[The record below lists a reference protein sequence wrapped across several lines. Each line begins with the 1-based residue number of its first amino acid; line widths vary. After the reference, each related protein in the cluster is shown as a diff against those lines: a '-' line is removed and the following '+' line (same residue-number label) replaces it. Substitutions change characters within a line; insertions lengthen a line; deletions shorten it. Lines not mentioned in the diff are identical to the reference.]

1 MITLTLSEIRGFVRK
16 AIDEIQVN
24 ESSFV
29 PSDGSNYTD
38 DTDMDTIIDSKVI
51 EAITYV
57 HNNAPISL
65 LLDAEK
71 LTFSSENI
79 IVIENVVTISIP
91 DMMRFVL
98 LKAKDSNKV
107 VVDYVGEDDPIAV
120 MQYDKFAKATYDDP
134 VLILSCND
142 NGKTLTYYSLK
153 GPIRDITEVFD
164 KVLYIPYPTIS
175 DNKVSVCKDAQLAI
189 LNHIVGLVLLVYKD
203 AHADSFFNQAK
214 TYMQ

>member
-1 MITLTLSEIRGFVRK
+1 MYIDRKQRILVGVLAFVLFLTIGYALF
-16 AIDEIQVN
+16 
-24 ESSFV
+24 
-29 PSDGSNYTD
+29 
-38 DTDMDTIIDSKVI
+38 
-51 EAITYV
+51 
-57 HNNAPISL
+57 
-65 LLDAEK
+65 
-71 LTFSSENI
+71 SENI
-79 IVIENVVTISIP
+79 TINDDVVTISIS
-91 DMMRFVL
+91 DMMRFIL

-107 VVDYVGEDDPIAV
+107 IVDYVGEDDPIAL
-120 MQYDKFAKATYDDP
+120 MQYDKFTKATYDDP

-153 GPIRDITEVFD
+153 NTISDITKVFD

-175 DNKVSVCKDAQLAI
+175 DNKVSVCKDVQLAV